1 MTILCFAL
9 TVVVPVAN
17 LDRKFSG
24 GLAAYESK
32 TRTLG
37 LDFCNDGIITG
48 VYFRSPDE
56 VGRWTESLK
65 EYGLTYFEGDEDE
78 PRLEAQDLAVVDML
92 TGPVLITPWL
102 SHSFE
107 SGKRLAWSAGSRQ
120 DEPVIPETFDVQ
132 AIEEA
137 VFVSNDELRSI
148 QTQTGPGV
156 SFLLPGHPEYPE
168 YPERGRKLGSRRG
181 LFVFVVAAF
190 AIGFAI
196 FLI

>member
-1 MTILCFAL
+1 MGILCFAL

-17 LDRKFSG
+17 LDRKFAG

-32 TRTLG
+32 ARALG

-65 EYGLTYFEGDEDE
+65 EDGLSYFEGDEED

-107 SGKRLAWSAGSRQ
+107 SGRRIAWSAGSRQ
-120 DEPVIPETFDVQ
+120 DEPVIPKTFDVQ

-137 VFVSNDELRSI
+137 VFVSNEELRSI

-156 SFLLPGHPEYPE
+156 SFSLPGHPDYPKS
-168 YPERGRKLGSRRG
+168 PERGRNLGSRRG
-181 LFVFVVAAF
+181 LFVFVVVAF
-190 AIGFAI
+190 VIGFVI

>member
-17 LDRKFSG
+17 LDRKFAG

-32 TRTLG
+32 ARALG
-37 LDFCNDGIITG
+37 LDFCNDGIVTG
-48 VYFRSPDE
+48 AYFRSPDE
-56 VGRWTESLK
+56 VGRWNESLK
-65 EYGLTYFEGDEDE
+65 RGGLTYFEGDEED
-78 PRLEAQDLAVVDML
+78 PGLEAQDFTVVDML

-107 SGKRLAWSAGSRQ
+107 SGRRLAWSAGSRQ
-120 DEPVIPETFDVQ
+120 DEPVIPKTFDVQ

-137 VFVSNDELRSI
+137 VFVSNEELRSN
-148 QTQTGPGV
+148 QTPMGPGV
-156 SFLLPGHPEYPE
+156 LFLLPGHPEYPE
-168 YPERGRKLGSRRG
+168 LGRKLGSRRG
-181 LFVFVVAAF
+181 LFVFVVVAF
-190 AIGFAI
+190 VIGLAI